1 MRKVIYLLHGK
12 TSFGKERPM
21 GLDCDQIL
29 QSDFFVYLHASQL
42 SLEEGLALLTRDR
55 LPSAPIRIS
64 QSSNEESA
72 K

>member
-1 MRKVIYLLHGK
+1 
-12 TSFGKERPM
+12 M

-29 QSDFFVYLHASQL
+29 QSDLFVYLHASQL
-42 SLEEGLALLTRDR
+42 SLGEGLALLTRDR